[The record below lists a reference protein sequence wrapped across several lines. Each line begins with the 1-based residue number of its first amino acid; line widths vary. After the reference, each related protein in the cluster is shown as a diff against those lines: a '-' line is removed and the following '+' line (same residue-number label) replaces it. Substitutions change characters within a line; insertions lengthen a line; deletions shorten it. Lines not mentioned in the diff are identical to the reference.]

1 METEIEQIKKLYIIT
16 EMTYIKERENRDDLF
31 PIDWYSSTDYI
42 KKIEI
47 LGEAIKKNILIV
59 ETEKYKEY
67 LSLDE
72 VKGN

>member
-1 METEIEQIKKLYIIT
+1 METEIEQIKKLYTIT
-16 EMTYIKERENRDDLF
+16 EMTYIKGKENIGNLF

-59 ETEKYKEY
+59 ETDKYKEY
-67 LSLDE
+67 LSLNE
-72 VKGN
+72 VKE